1 MNIRDAILRL
11 AILGSILF
19 SGICF
24 SQIKVNKF
32 EDIENLEKSERRNV
46 LIFIY
51 TDWCNYCKAMEQT
64 TFRQQTISDL
74 INQNFYFLTLDA
86 EERANITFYEK
97 TYGYQPTGAN
107 IGIHDLAKKLTNG
120 KTIYPCL
127 IILNPENQIIFR
139 QDGFLKVNELL
150 NVLTENKKTAQK

>member
-74 INQNFYFLTLDA
+74 LNQNFYFLTLDA
-86 EERANITFYEK
+86 EEKVNITFYGK

-107 IGIHDLAKKLTNG
+107 TGIHDLAKKLTNG
-120 KTIYPCL
+120 KMIYPFL
-127 IILNPENQIIFR
+127 VILNPENEIIFR

-150 NVLTENKKTAQK
+150 NILTENKKPAQK